1 MCPFITIRFYW
12 RPSSNNADCEK
23 MDVEEVFI
31 PESQCS
37 YVVSIIQGLYSY
49 IITMAAVY
57 MVIKFKL
64 ALPMQ
69 AQRLFSP

>member
-1 MCPFITIRFYW
+1 
-12 RPSSNNADCEK
+12 
-23 MDVEEVFI
+23 MDVEEAFI

-57 MVIKFKL
+57 TVIKFKL